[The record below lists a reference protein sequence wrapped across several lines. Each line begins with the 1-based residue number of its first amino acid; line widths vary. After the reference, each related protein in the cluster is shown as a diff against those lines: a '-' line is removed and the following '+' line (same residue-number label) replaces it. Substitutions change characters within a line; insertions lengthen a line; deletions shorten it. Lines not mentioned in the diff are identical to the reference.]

1 MYVQFTWSSH
11 LTTPFCKI
19 TTLSFGNLGEKKAGS
34 FNSNLRAT
42 GVLERPVNFIKTYII
57 KIIFCEFYCDT
68 RYRLPP
74 NYPYPVFYPSP
85 LLALPYGEQSN
96 LYHSLCLY
104 SNSVD
109 TSDYHVIILVYV
121 TYATANCCKTMYTLY
136 CAYYA

>member
-11 LTTPFCKI
+11 LTTSFCKI

-42 GVLERPVNFIKTYII
+42 GVLERPVNFIRTYII

-68 RYRLPP
+68 RYRLPL

-85 LLALPYGEQSN
+85 LLSLPCGEQSN
-96 LYHSLCLY
+96 LCHLLCLY
-104 SNSVD
+104 LNNVDISNC
-109 TSDYHVIILVYV
+109 HVIILVYV
-121 TYATANCCKTMYTLY
+121 TYAIVNYDRSQY
-136 CAYYA
+136 IYYSGSYI